1 LSGASEPLQLVHT
14 QARSEPL
21 ILDLRGNPEAGTVL
35 DEHIRQ
41 RRFHRYSLQQ
51 PGCSCSPRS
60 SARTAWTW
68 CSASTMRS
76 STAGA
81 WPT

>member
-1 LSGASEPLQLVHT
+1 MHA

-35 DEHIRQ
+35 DEQSANAASIAIRCN
-41 RRFHRYSLQQ
+41 S